1 MNQVEVVAAC
11 RVAALVGSQL
21 IDIDNRIDEAEP
33 GISSPDST
41 RAPVALLLHIVPSAA
56 STPPR

>member
-11 RVAALVGSQL
+11 RVAALVGSQV

-33 GISSPDST
+33 GISSPGRHT
-41 RAPVALLLHIVPSAA
+41 CPRRIAPSHCAQRSFH
-56 STPPR
+56 PP